1 MFQRAG
7 ILKEEHPQ
15 LPDQPAFV
23 IVDGSLISTV
33 NLIRSQINGLQLRI
47 QHLSISRQAEVACI
61 VQRKIAH
68 ARICNSAIR
77 ILNGEKAVSMDGKVQ
92 RHSRRFQRSL
102 CIIGVNLAGGADI
115 ALSSNLLSGIVLVS
129 HPAVHDIIK
138 CTGGIPVLLISRCG
152 DIHHIVGYDIQILLM
167 CQHG

>member
-1 MFQRAG
+1 M
-7 ILKEEHPQ
+7 
-15 LPDQPAFV
+15 
-23 IVDGSLISTV
+23 
-33 NLIRSQINGLQLRI
+33 N
-47 QHLSISRQAEVACI
+47 
-61 VQRKIAH
+61 
-68 ARICNSAIR
+68 
-77 ILNGEKAVSMDGKVQ
+77 GKVQ
-92 RHSRRFQRSL
+92 RYPRGLQYSL
-102 CIIGVNLAGGADI
+102 CIVSVNPTGGADI